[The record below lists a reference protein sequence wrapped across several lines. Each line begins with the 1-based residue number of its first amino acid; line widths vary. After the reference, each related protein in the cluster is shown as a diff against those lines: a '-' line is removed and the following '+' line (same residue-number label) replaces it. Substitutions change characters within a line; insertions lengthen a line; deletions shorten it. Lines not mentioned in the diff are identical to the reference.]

1 MGGNYFSNG
10 IALNTI
16 EHASSPGL
24 ETWHNINAIDDIVSF
39 LVSDVSDE
47 VPAFMQGIEPLCKR
61 GIATVA
67 CVRGNAAAGGVA
79 LATACDVVLAGRGVV
94 LNPSYRGMGLHGS
107 ELHSYVFLH
116 VIQTDGYVLANSLLD
131 QLFLPPAM
139 WTYPR
144 CRAFTRDEASQHL
157 SRTILWSH

>member
-39 LVSDVSDE
+39 LVSDVSDDK

-67 CVRGNAAAGGVA
+67 CVRGMR
-79 LATACDVVLAGRGVV
+79 LLAGWRWRRLV
-94 LNPSYRGMGLHGS
+94 MWC
-107 ELHSYVFLH
+107 
-116 VIQTDGYVLANSLLD
+116 LLGEV
-131 QLFLPPAM
+131 
-139 WTYPR
+139 W
-144 CRAFTRDEASQHL
+144 C
-157 SRTILWSH
+157 

>member
-1 MGGNYFSNG
+1 M
-10 IALNTI
+10 
-16 EHASSPGL
+16 
-24 ETWHNINAIDDIVSF
+24 
-39 LVSDVSDE
+39 SDK

-107 ELHSYVFLH
+107 ELHSYVFPH
-116 VIQTDGYVLANSLLD
+116 VIPNQCLCFYIFSDSRLY

-139 WTYPR
+139 WTYP
-144 CRAFTRDEASQHL
+144 CSGDFT
-157 SRTILWSH
+157 